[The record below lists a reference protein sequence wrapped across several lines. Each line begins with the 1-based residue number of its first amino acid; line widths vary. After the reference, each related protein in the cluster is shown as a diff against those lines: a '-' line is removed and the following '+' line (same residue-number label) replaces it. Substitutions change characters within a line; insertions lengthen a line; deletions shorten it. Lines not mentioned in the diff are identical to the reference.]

1 VHSLSR
7 RLLVSVSVPLALFF
21 GVMMVVLDNGFRALS
36 ERSLQELL
44 DAQMVALIAAAEP
57 QPGGGYAPPP
67 GDLAPRLRTPR
78 SGLYAQ
84 IRSAGGRSV
93 WRSPSTAGAPIQ
105 FGPALDPGGR
115 RIAYSM
121 NDHERIA
128 IESRGIQFEDSQGSW
143 ELTFSVA
150 ASLTPYEQQLW
161 RFRRE
166 LFGWFIGLML
176 LLLATLAGLLRWV
189 LAPVRRLEREIHEVE
204 EGRSDTLGSGYPRE
218 LSGVAANLNTL
229 LVGER
234 KRVAR
239 YRDTLGNLA
248 HSLKTPL
255 AVMRAAL
262 SSGNVAAAQDG
273 AAASSNV
280 VAAQD
285 GAGAS
290 SRSTVPSAGRT
301 PSSSSG
307 TTPETVLS
315 NEIDRMSGI
324 IEHQLKR
331 AAASGGA
338 LLGQAPVEVAAIAT
352 ELRIALLKVY
362 ARKDLS
368 IELSV
373 AAGAQFIG
381 DPGDLT
387 ELLGNLLDNACKWC
401 RSVARL
407 TVVVD
412 AIAGTRERLSII
424 VEDDGPGI
432 SEEDRARIGHRG
444 VRTDETVP
452 GHGIGLSMVQ
462 ESVEMYGGT
471 VVIGTSSLGGA
482 RFALRLPGK

>member
-1 VHSLSR
+1 MHSLSR

-21 GVMMVVLDNGFRALS
+21 GVMMVVLDTGFRTLS

-44 DAQMVALIAAAEP
+44 GAQMVALIAAAEP
-57 QPGGGYAPPP
+57 QPGGGYAPPA
-67 GDLAPRLRTPR
+67 GDLASRLRTPR

-93 WRSPSTAGAPIQ
+93 WRSPSTAGAPID
-105 FGPALDPGGR
+105 FGPALDPGAR
-115 RIAYSM
+115 RFAYGTLER
-121 NDHERIA
+121 ERIA
-128 IESRGIQFEDSQGSW
+128 IESRGIQFEDSQGSY

-189 LAPVRRLEREIHEVE
+189 LAPVRRMEHEIHEVE
-204 EGRSDTLGSGYPRE
+204 EGRSETLGGGYPRE
-218 LSGVAANLNTL
+218 LSGVATNLNTL
-229 LVGER
+229 LIGER

-262 SSGNVAAAQDG
+262 GDHSAPPAALGPQ
-273 AAASSNV
+273 
-280 VAAQD
+280 
-285 GAGAS
+285 
-290 SRSTVPSAGRT
+290 
-301 PSSSSG
+301 
-307 TTPETVLS
+307 
-315 NEIDRMSGI
+315 IDRMSGI

-338 LLGQAPVEVAAIAT
+338 LLGQAPVDVAPIAS
-352 ELRIALLKVY
+352 ELRVALLKVY

-368 IELSV
+368 IELVV
-373 AAGAQFIG
+373 ASHAQFIG
-381 DPGDLT
+381 DRGDLT
-387 ELLGNLLDNACKWC
+387 EVLGNLLDNACKWC
-401 RSVARL
+401 RGIVRL
-407 TVVVD
+407 TVEAEGSV
-412 AIAGTRERLSII
+412 ARERLSIV

-432 SEEDRARIGHRG
+432 PEESRARIGQRG
-444 VRTDETVP
+444 VRTDENVP

-462 ESVEMYGGT
+462 EIVEMYSGT
-471 VVIGTSSLGGA
+471 LAIDTSPLGGA
-482 RFALRLPGK
+482 RFCLRLPGR